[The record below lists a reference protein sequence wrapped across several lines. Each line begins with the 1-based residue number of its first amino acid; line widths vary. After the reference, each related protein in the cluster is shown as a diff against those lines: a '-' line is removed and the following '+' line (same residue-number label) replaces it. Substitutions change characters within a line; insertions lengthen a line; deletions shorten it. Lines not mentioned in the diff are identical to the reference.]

1 MIKYIMN
8 KFINSLICS
17 LIVLSLYLIYDKK
30 HGENYIKSEKNNRYI
45 LIVSVVFSGFYFL
58 YDDKTPD
65 IIEKIENTLN
75 NPKVPF

>member
-1 MIKYIMN
+1 MVKYIMN

-30 HGENYIKSEKNNRYI
+30 QGENYIKSEKNNRYI

-65 IIEKIENTLN
+65 IIEKVENTLN